1 MAVIEYEVRDKI
13 AYVTL
18 NRPRSLNAINN
29 EMSRMWNEVWER
41 FRDDDDAWAAILTGA
56 GDRSFCSGADLK
68 EMRSHHD
75 GGTNGGNPFG
85 GDPRP
90 LRPSEELG
98 AGSRYRAI
106 NGGLGGGWSRYG
118 TATYR

>member
-1 MAVIEYEVRDKI
+1 MAVIEYEVKDKI

-68 EMRSHHD
+68 EMRSQYD
-75 GGTNGGNPFG
+75 SGARDSSPFG

-98 AGSRYRAI
+98 VWETDNRGH
-106 NGGLGGGWSRYG
+106 
-118 TATYR
+118 